1 MLRRHPSSWPLGA
14 SSRSPPD
21 LTRPTLKA
29 IVIRQFGGPDVLRW
43 EDVETPR
50 PGPGE
55 VLIGVHAVSVNRT
68 LDLQVRQDGGN
79 YGVTLPLVLG
89 NDPSG
94 VVAAVGPGVEATKV
108 GDRVAIFG
116 GVGCGRCEHCLRGHQ
131 RRCASRKMLGVQRWG
146 GYAEYLAIPAD
157 NCVSVPEG
165 ITFAQAT
172 VVARHF
178 PLAFGE
184 CRLADLKRGDW
195 ALVMGAAGGL
205 GSCLVQVAKS
215 LGASTIAAAG
225 TDRRVEIGMSLGAD
239 FGVNYRR
246 QDLEREVMRITA
258 GHGAD
263 AVFENIG
270 DPALWTG
277 AFNSLAPGGRLVTVG
292 AHGGGMVT
300 LDVRRLY
307 QQRLRVV
314 SGLGAD
320 GREDLERSFQLAR
333 DGVFK
338 VLIDR
343 VLPLREA
350 AAAHRLVE
358 TNEPLGKVILDPTVV
373 T

>member
-1 MLRRHPSSWPLGA
+1 
-14 SSRSPPD
+14 
-21 LTRPTLKA
+21 LKA
-29 IVIRQFGGPDVLRW
+29 IVIREFGGPDVLRW
-43 EDVETPR
+43 EDVETPT

-55 VLIGVHAVSVNRT
+55 VLVRVHAVSVNRT

-94 VVAAVGPGVEATKV
+94 VVAAAGPAAEGVKI

-116 GVGCGRCEHCLRGHQ
+116 GIG
-131 RRCASRKMLGVQRWG
+131 ASRRMLGVQCWG
-146 GYAEYLAIPAD
+146 GYAEYVKIPAV
-157 NCVSVPEG
+157 NCVPLPEG
-165 ITFAQAT
+165 LAFADAT
-172 VVARHF
+172 VIARHF

-184 CRLADLKRGDW
+184 CRLADLKTGDW

-215 LGASTIAAAG
+215 LGARTIAGAG
-225 TDRRVEIGMSLGAD
+225 TDRRVELAMSLGAE

-246 QDLEREVMRITA
+246 QDLQREVTRITA
-258 GHGAD
+258 GRGAD
-263 AVFENIG
+263 VVFENIA
-270 DPALWTG
+270 DPALWPL

-292 AHGGGMVT
+292 AHGGGLVT

-307 QQRLRVV
+307 QQRLRVI

-320 GREDLERSFQLAR
+320 SREDLERSFQLAR
-333 DGVFK
+333 AGSFRALV
-338 VLIDR
+338 DR

-358 TNEPLGKVILDPTVV
+358 TNEPLGKVILDPTAS
-373 T
+373 